1 MSKLAVQIEATNI
14 GHKRANELYKEL
26 VEIFRPLVGQK
37 IQKADGNLLAKVE
50 KLMPKIG
57 YTHKLHVYKNVS
69 RWSLSYV
76 VKACV
81 SYGETC
87 VYDETTVYIGTVDG
101 DTLIRISDYEE
112 KRCDYTLEEIQ
123 QKRKEHKRIKEQL
136 EKIGAELFPFSVD

>member
-1 MSKLAVQIEATNI
+1 MSKLAAQIEATNI

-76 VKACV
+76 VKSCV
-81 SYGETC
+81 AYSESC

-123 QKRKEHKRIKEQL
+123 QKRKEYNIVKAQL
-136 EKIGAELFPFSVD
+136 EKIGSELFPFSVD